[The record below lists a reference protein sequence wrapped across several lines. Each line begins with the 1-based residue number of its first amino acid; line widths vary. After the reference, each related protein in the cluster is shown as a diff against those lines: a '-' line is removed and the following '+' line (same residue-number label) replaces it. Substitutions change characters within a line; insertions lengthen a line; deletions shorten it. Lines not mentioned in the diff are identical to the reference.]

1 MEFWLIVSK
10 LIVFIYIVF
19 SYIYLNVANL
29 PWIILTLLL
38 YLSVN
43 VLISICKKI
52 RTKHINFCIDWL
64 SYVIYME
71 DSSVL
76 YFVLPLNLYEII
88 FRYIEKKWQLF
99 LIMMI
104 PIIFTNESIRMTYGL
119 IVAFSFLVLT
129 MAERYILRV
138 LKLESQNDQMRK
150 DMQRL
155 TKSLNENKEYI
166 RQSEYTFKLEEKST
180 FSRNS

>member
-43 VLISICKKI
+43 VLISICKK
-52 RTKHINFCIDWL
+52 RYAQKHINFCIDWL

-76 YFVLPLNLYEII
+76 YFV
-88 FRYIEKKWQLF
+88 FTIE
-99 LIMMI
+99 LI
-104 PIIFTNESIRMTYGL
+104 
-119 IVAFSFLVLT
+119 
-129 MAERYILRV
+129 
-138 LKLESQNDQMRK
+138 
-150 DMQRL
+150 
-155 TKSLNENKEYI
+155 
-166 RQSEYTFKLEEKST
+166 
-180 FSRNS
+180 